1 MAPRAILTCLRPLKR
16 PPARVYPGP
25 YKNALPS
32 GSLRDT
38 LQATRLR
45 FGALAHDSGFG
56 RITQKQSPIR
66 SHPAENLGA
75 SSSTPTLR
83 LEPPS
88 LAACGRER
96 WRSLA
101 TQIHALPSHPFKGAT
116 GRAGTIVAP
125 RPEVWTSNV
134 RDRLAVLP
142 VVRSSIVTVIR

>member
-1 MAPRAILTCLRPLKR
+1 MRSS
-16 PPARVYPGP
+16 PG
-25 YKNALPS
+25 
-32 GSLRDT
+32 G
-38 LQATRLR
+38 
-45 FGALAHDSGFG
+45 
-56 RITQKQSPIR
+56 

-83 LEPPS
+83 LEPSP
-88 LAACGRER
+88 LAAGDRER
-96 WRSLA
+96 WRSLE
-101 TQIHALPSHPFKGAT
+101 TQLHALPSHRFKGAT